1 MVLMNVVLVAAR
13 QHRHELSRHRLRQR
27 RCCPAGALARCP
39 LQNVQGGQVRSLR
52 DGLHEWM
59 QRRGKRITDR
69 AENGV
74 VRHGSG
80 DTSSGMNGPSPLVGK
95 SESGDDDA
103 SRVTEI

>member
-1 MVLMNVVLVAAR
+1 MYREAKYVV
-13 QHRHELSRHRLRQR
+13 
-27 RCCPAGALARCP
+27 GAT
-39 LQNVQGGQVRSLR
+39 V
-52 DGLHEWM
+52 LHECM

-74 VRHGSG
+74 VRHGPG